1 MWTKEKEFELD
12 LEKEVIHLEKLQVDM
27 GVKLKSTD
35 EEANTDDTVVRNHRN
50 TVKLL
55 KPELQ
60 KFDSNI

>member
-35 EEANTDDTVVRNHRN
+35 EEANTDDTVVHNHRN